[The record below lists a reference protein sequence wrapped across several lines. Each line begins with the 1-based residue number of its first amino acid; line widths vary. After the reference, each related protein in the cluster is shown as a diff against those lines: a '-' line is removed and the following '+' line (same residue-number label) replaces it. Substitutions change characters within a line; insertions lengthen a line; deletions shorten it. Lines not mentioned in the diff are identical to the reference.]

1 LFVCFVAG
9 ILALLDDPEPEL
21 KGFALQNLN
30 EVVDDFWAEISE
42 SVSKLE
48 ELHEDKDFPHRELS
62 ALVVSKV
69 FYHLGGY
76 EMSRDYALGAGSLF
90 DISSS
95 SEYVETIVAQC
106 IDQYT
111 KLHVQKSEHPQ
122 DAIEIDPRLEA
133 IVHRMFERCFRD
145 RQYKQAVGIA
155 LETRHLDIFER
166 AIRESDN
173 VAEMLD
179 YSFKVCLSMIQS
191 REFRNQVLE
200 CLVKIYLSF
209 KDPNYVSICQCYIF
223 LDDTQAVAKLL
234 LHLIKGSN
242 ADHLVAYQIAFDMYE
257 GATQHFLSEVAE
269 VLRSS
274 VLLLHSDTAETAQGE
289 NRQTK
294 EDEVSEAMET
304 DVKPSQEQKLDDAS
318 QDSAD
323 DPLKHRVES
332 LLAILGGETT
342 IGRHQD
348 FLIRNN
354 HADLAILKNTK
365 EHVRNSIT
373 HTATVIANGYMHC
386 GTTVDTFLRSNLDW
400 FAKASNWAR
409 FTATA
414 SLGVIHRG
422 HEKESLNLMSTYLP
436 KDSGAGGVYTEG
448 GGLFALGLIHLNH
461 GGAIMDYLLN
471 QLKETTTD
479 VVRHG
484 GCLGLGLAALG
495 TARNDVYEQLKSN
508 LYLDDAV
515 TGEAAGL
522 AMGLVMV
529 GSKSPEA
536 IDDMVKYSKETQH
549 EKILRGLAVGIA
561 LTMYGRL
568 EEADTL
574 IELLSTDKDPLL
586 RRSGMYTIGMA
597 YCGSGNNTALKRLLH
612 IAVSDVDND
621 VRRAAVTSVGFIL
634 FRTPEQC
641 PGVVSL
647 LAESYNPHVR
657 CGAALALGI
666 ACAGTGLRDAVAIL
680 EPMVND
686 PKNFVRQ
693 AVFVASAMI
702 LMQHTDAMTSKVK
715 IFRDIYVKAVSDKHE
730 DIMARFGAILA
741 QGIID
746 AGGRNVTIS
755 LQSRAGHTHMMSVV
769 GTLVFT
775 QFWYWFPM
783 AHFLSLA
790 FTPTAIIGLTSELK
804 MPKIEFCSNA
814 RPSLYAYPEPIQPPK
829 EKEREKV
836 ATAVLSITAK
846 ARAKAKKTE
855 ETKPSEAMETDQDT
869 AKSGTK
875 EEVTTEK
882 AEGKDEGNEKAN
894 EEKEKA
900 NEEKEKEKEPEP
912 LFEMLSNPARVIP
925 AQLKVLIMPA
935 ESRYE
940 PLKPITVG
948 GIIMLNDRDEK
959 KPQELVEPLP
969 DPTYTAVD
977 DEGPEPEP
985 PEPFEYIED

>member
-1 LFVCFVAG
+1 MTLTSAAG

-30 EVVDDFWAEISE
+30 AVVHDFWAEIAE

-48 ELHEDKDFPHRELS
+48 ELSEDEEFQHRELS

-69 FYHLGGY
+69 YYHLGGFD
-76 EMSRDYALGAGSLF
+76 MSRDYALGAGSLF
-90 DISSS
+90 DISSN

-106 IDQYT
+106 IDEYT
-111 KLHVQKSEHPQ
+111 KLHIYQSEHPA
-122 DAIEIDPRLEA
+122 DDFHIDYRLEA
-133 IVHRMFERCFRD
+133 IVHRMFERCFKD
-145 RQYKQAVGIA
+145 QQYKQAVGIA
-155 LETRHLDIFER
+155 LETRHLDVFER
-166 AIRESDN
+166 AIRESED
-173 VAEMLD
+173 VAAMLD
-179 YSFKVCLSMIQS
+179 YSFKVCLLMIQS

-200 CLVKIYLSF
+200 CLVNIYLSF
-209 KDPNYVSICQCYIF
+209 RDPNYVSICQCYIF
-223 LDDTQAVAKLL
+223 LDNTSAVAELL
-234 LHLIKGSN
+234 LKLISGSKT
-242 ADHLVAYQIAFDMYE
+242 DHLVAYQIAFDMYE
-257 GATQHFLSEVAE
+257 SATQHFLSEVTA
-269 VLRSS
+269 VLQSS
-274 VLLLHSDTAETAQGE
+274 VLLLQPDATSSLEAADNDGQL
-289 NRQTK
+289 TK
-294 EDEVSEAMET
+294 KDEQSEGMET
-304 DVKPSQEQKLDDAS
+304 DAKQPEEQKSDAGTAQTS
-318 QDSAD
+318 SN

-332 LLAILGGETT
+332 LLTILGGETT
-342 IGRHQD
+342 ISLHQD
-348 FLIRNN
+348 FLIRKNN
-354 HADLAILKNTK
+354 ADLAILKNTK
-365 EHVRNSIT
+365 EHVRNSIS
-373 HTATVIANGYMHC
+373 HTATVISNAYMHC

-436 KDSGAGGVYTEG
+436 KDSGVGGVYTEG
-448 GGLFALGLIHLNH
+448 GGLFALGLIHVNH
-461 GGAIMDYLLN
+461 GSAITEYLIN
-471 QLKETTTD
+471 QLKETTSD

-495 TARNDVYEQLKSN
+495 TARNDVYEQLKLN
-508 LYLDDAV
+508 LYQDDAV

-529 GSKSPEA
+529 GSSSPEA

-574 IELLSTDKDPLL
+574 IEVLSSDKDPLL

-597 YCGSGNNTALKRLLH
+597 YCGSGNNKALKQLLH
-612 IAVSDVDND
+612 VAVSDVDND

-666 ACAGTGLRDAVAIL
+666 ACAGTGLRDAVSIL
-680 EPMVND
+680 EPMTND
-686 PKNFVRQ
+686 PVNFVRQ
-693 AVFVASAMI
+693 AVFIASAMV
-702 LMQHTDAMTSKVK
+702 LMQHTEAMTSKVK
-715 IFRDIYVKAVSDKHE
+715 TFRDLYSKAISDKLE

-755 LQSRAGHTHMMSVV
+755 LQSRTGHTHMMSVV

-790 FTPTAIIGLTSELK
+790 FTPTAIIGLNSELK
-804 MPKIEFCSNA
+804 MPKLDFCSSA
-814 RPSLYAYPEPIQPPK
+814 RPSLYAYPAPLQAPK

-846 ARAKAKKTE
+846 ARAKAKKAE
-855 ETKPSEAMETDQDT
+855 EGKSNEAMDTDQD
-869 AKSGTK
+869 AGNSDAV
-875 EEVTTEK
+875 EEAVDK
-882 AEGKDEGNEKAN
+882 V
-894 EEKEKA
+894 EEKEKDK
-900 NEEKEKEKEPEP
+900 EIGEEKEKEPEP
-912 LFEMLSNPARVIP
+912 LFEMLANPARVIP
-925 AQLKVLIMPA
+925 VQLRVLSMPSG
-935 ESRYE
+935 SRYE
-940 PLKPITVG
+940 PLKLVNVG
-948 GIIMLNDRDEK
+948 GVIMLSDKDEEQ
-959 KPQELVEPLP
+959 PQELVESLP
-969 DPTYTAVD
+969 DPIYTAVD
-977 DEGPEPEP
+977 DEGPEPDP